1 MDKIGFTF
9 KESKIWDM
17 AETFL
22 NNGWMVFFGGKE
34 QYNLLNKFLKE
45 SPRKIE
51 NEIEDDYFKEL
62 LFTHFTDLTTF
73 PMLSKIIFI
82 RKSKRLQELLNISDK
97 KIKNS
102 FGIDVIDLTKPKIK
116 LVNTQPQYYKKACK
130 DLLKNIRNDF
140 KLGNALYNY

>member
-1 MDKIGFTF
+1 MDKIGFTV
-9 KESKIWDM
+9 KESQIWDM

-45 SPRKIE
+45 APLE
-51 NEIEDDYFKEL
+51 NEIEEDDYFKEL

-73 PMLSKIIFI
+73 PMPSKIIFI
-82 RKSKRLQELLNISDK
+82 RKSKRLQELLRISDK

-102 FGIDVIDLTKPKIK
+102 FGIDVIDLTKPNIK
-116 LVNTQPQYYKKACK
+116 LVNTQSKHYKKACK
-130 DLLKNIRNDF
+130 ELLKNIRKDF